1 MSSSCCITDVI
12 IQHYKWQRYIIYIC
26 NTNKCD
32 MKERLLE
39 FLRAENKS
47 SAQFAEEIG
56 VQASGISHII
66 SGRNNPSLD
75 FILKMLEKY
84 QFLSTDWLL
93 FGKGSMYKDNKMQNL
108 FNDGVFSDNNADAQT
123 LISEK
128 VKQEANKPEFEL
140 SQNEEDDALEGKHIA
155 ADIRKPDIKRIVW
168 FYDNNSFEEYFP
180 RR

>member
-1 MSSSCCITDVI
+1 
-12 IQHYKWQRYIIYIC
+12 
-26 NTNKCD
+26 

-93 FGKGSMYKDNKMQNL
+93 FGKGSMYKDNK
-108 FNDGVFSDNNADAQT
+108 AQT
-123 LISEK
+123 LFDEGIFSDKNETAQK
-128 VKQEANKPEFEL
+128 SKPEDRITEVDKPEFEL
-140 SQNEEDDALEGKHIA
+140 SKNDAGDIIENKHVA
-155 ADIRKPDIKRIVW
+155 SDNRKHDIIRIVW
-168 FYDNNSFEEYFP
+168 FYDNKSFEEYFP
-180 RR
+180 KR